1 MSSRPGS
8 WREEGTPAGTAAVPA
23 VALAGLDG
31 TEGLPVVPRRGESG
45 DLQPLR
51 LETGA
56 AEQIRR
62 EIRRAGG
69 REVCFLARVTPERM
83 LTDPRLV
90 ARGNHNAVVAA
101 ARDAPE
107 GTLMVHNHPSGL
119 LEPSP
124 ADLSVAARVWEEG
137 LGTALVDN
145 AATRLYVVVEPPEP
159 RVLTPLNADEL
170 ESILGPGGGLQ
181 KLYDGYEDRPGQRRM
196 LRTVAERY
204 NAGGIAITEA
214 GTGTG
219 KSLAYLLP
227 AAAWA
232 VQNGE
237 RTVISTATINLQ
249 EQLVG
254 KDLPL
259 VARLL
264 GDTGDRE
271 LSWALVK
278 GRGNYISIRRA
289 LLAEAEAPSLFEEA
303 RQGELAGL
311 REWIDATDDGSLA
324 DLSFVPSDE
333 VWEEVRSDPDVCLRV
348 RCPHFQR
355 CFFQRARRRAST
367 AQLLV
372 VNHHLLFTDLA
383 VRRATQ
389 NWTRAAVLPPA
400 TRLVLDEAHNAE
412 DSATSHLGVSI
423 TRRGLMRTLAR
434 LDRNGHGVLR
444 ALVVE
449 LAGPGEEATLRSCV
463 TERVIPA
470 LEHAQKA
477 AVRLVEGIE
486 RSVELSGSEPV
497 RLGAPGIGE
506 PAEEPD
512 IAEALEGLVAAFTR
526 LAKELAQLR
535 ERIEVDETR
544 AERLGGRMLDVR
556 SVERRLE
563 AAMHAL
569 RLVLVPSPEEAS
581 EWARWIEVR
590 GAGQR
595 RNLGLAAAPVDL
607 GAVLRDALFQ
617 RQETVTLS
625 SATLTTRGGSFD
637 FLRGRLGI
645 DAAGLRLLDRAG
657 PVVEEVMP
665 SPFDFERQTLLA
677 VPTDLPDSGD
687 PALFGPVQ
695 DATARVVAE
704 LAGSTQGGLC
714 VLFTSHRA
722 LRRVAEL
729 LRARG
734 AEARWPLFVQGEE
747 DRHRLLS
754 RFVQRGDGLL
764 LGTSSFW
771 EGVDVPGD
779 PLRGLVIQKLPFRVP
794 TDPVVAARLEA
805 VEKRGGD
812 PFQEYL
818 LPLAAL
824 RLKQGFGRLIR
835 SRADRGAVLLLDARI
850 LRRRYGRYLRESLPR
865 ARLVRGPWEDVRR
878 RVSAFYQTRPESPS
892 RVSAVPPLGQPSG
905 GSDGGPAQG
914 PRP

>member
-1 MSSRPGS
+1 MSSRPRS
-8 WREEGTPAGTAAVPA
+8 WREDRAPAGTATLPA

-31 TEGLPVVPRRGESG
+31 TEGAAVVPHGGQSR
-45 DLQPLR
+45 DLPPLR
-51 LETGA
+51 LAPDA
-56 AEQIRR
+56 AERIRE

-69 REVCFLARVTPERM
+69 REVCFLAQVTPERT
-83 LTDPRLV
+83 LTDPRPV
-90 ARGNHNAVVAA
+90 ARGNYEAVVAA

-107 GTLMVHNHPSGL
+107 GAVMVHNHPSGL

-145 AATRLYVVVEPPEP
+145 AAKRLYVVVEPPEP
-159 RVLTPLNADEL
+159 RVLTPLDADAL
-170 ESILGPGGGLQ
+170 ERILGPDGSLAE
-181 KLYDGYEDRPGQRRM
+181 LYDGYEDRPGQRRM
-196 LRTVAERY
+196 LRIVAERY
-204 NAGGIAITEA
+204 NEGGIAITEA

-227 AAAWA
+227 AAVWA
-232 VQNGE
+232 LQNGE

-259 VARLL
+259 LARLL
-264 GDTGDRE
+264 GDARNRE

-278 GRGNYISIRRA
+278 GRGNYVSIRRA
-289 LLAEAEAPSLFEEA
+289 LLAAAEAPSVFEEE
-303 RQGELAGL
+303 REGELAAL
-311 REWIDATDDGSLA
+311 LKWMEATDDGSLA
-324 DLSFVPSDE
+324 DLPVMPSDE
-333 VWEEVRSDPDVCLRV
+333 VWDEVRSDPDVCLRA

-355 CFFQRARRRAST
+355 CFFQRARRRAS
-367 AQLLV
+367 AARLLV

-389 NWTRAAVLPPA
+389 NWTQAAVLPPA
-400 TRLVLDEAHNAE
+400 TRLVVDEAHNTE

-434 LDRNGHGVLR
+434 LERNGHGVLR
-444 ALVVE
+444 ALVGE
-449 LAGPGEEATLRSCV
+449 LAGPGEEATLRSRV
-463 TERVIPA
+463 AERVLPA
-470 LEHAQKA
+470 LKHAQQA

-497 RLGAPGIGE
+497 RLGAAGVGE
-506 PAEEPD
+506 PAEEPE
-512 IAEALEGLVAAFTR
+512 IAEALEGIIAAFTR
-526 LAKELAQLR
+526 LARELGLLR

-544 AERLGGRMLDVR
+544 AERLEGRMLDVR

-563 AAMHAL
+563 AAVHAL
-569 RLVLVPSPEEAS
+569 RLVLVPGPEEAS
-581 EWARWIEVR
+581 EWARWIEAR
-590 GAGQR
+590 GAGRR

-607 GAVLRDALFQ
+607 GAVLRDALFE

-625 SATLTTRGGSFD
+625 SATLATRGASFD

-645 DAAGLRLLDRAG
+645 HAAGLRLLDRAG
-657 PVVEEVMP
+657 PVVEEVIP

-687 PALFGPVQ
+687 PASFGPLQ
-695 DATARVVAE
+695 DATARVITE
-704 LAGSTQGGLC
+704 LAHSTGGGLF

-734 AEARWPLFVQGEE
+734 VEARWPLFVQGEE
-747 DRHRLLS
+747 DRHRLLG
-754 RFVQRGDGLL
+754 RFIEHGNGLL

-805 VEKRGGD
+805 VEQRGGD

-850 LRRRYGRYLRESLPR
+850 VRRRYGRYLRESLPR
-865 ARLVRGPWEDVRR
+865 VRLVRGPWEDVLRS
-878 RVSAFYQTRPESPS
+878 VSAFYARRPE
-892 RVSAVPPLGQPSG
+892 
-905 GSDGGPAQG
+905 
-914 PRP
+914 